1 MDFLEEI
8 AEELAGRYQKK
19 FLKKVEATM
28 GAYTLTK
35 RRKYVG
41 VDCGTEEILLT
52 QFDDITI
59 YPDHH
64 LATVNVNGR
73 WALYD
78 LCARQAVSPF
88 QFREI
93 NIAEDLNLAMLT
105 AESGLKA
112 LYNTAERRY
121 IVHEPTYIEY
131 DISDITAEYLP
142 AKQLDGCWCFIN
154 NSDNSQI
161 AHIYGIE
168 MPYHT
173 ARGIFARVS
182 SGQVCAFD
190 HKGTARPE
198 LLRAEVL
205 KHGGYLQLGN
215 HSSNIYHY
223 IDVYGNILN
232 I

>member
-35 RRKYVG
+35 RKKYVG

-59 YPDHH
+59 YPEHN
-64 LATVNVNGR
+64 LAAVNVNGR

-78 LCARQAVSPF
+78 LRARKAVSPF

-93 NIAEDLNLAMLT
+93 NIAEGLNLAILT

-121 IVHEPTYIEY
+121 IVHEPVFVEY
-131 DISDITAEYLP
+131 SLCDTLTEYLP
-142 AKQLDGCWCFIN
+142 AKHPDGSWSFIN
-154 NSDNSQI
+154 LKDNFSRV
-161 AHIYGIE
+161 HIYGIE

-182 SGQVCAFD
+182 SGKVCAFD

-205 KHGGYLQLGN
+205 EHGGYLQLGN